1 MNKTLRKKWNK
12 KLKIMF
18 FQQFKINLDMF
29 LDIINLLK
37 NLLNMKGKLVK
48 LNRFQKL
55 IQLMIRI
62 KIQIIN
68 QMKF

>member
-18 FQQFKINLDMF
+18 FQQFKINLDMY
-29 LDIINLLK
+29 LDIINLLR
-37 NLLNMKGKLVK
+37 NLLNMKEKLVR
-48 LNRFQKL
+48 LNLFQKL
-55 IQLMIRI
+55 IQSMIQI

-68 QMKF
+68 LMKF